1 MDIKAYEDFLQIVD
15 SIAGSEMSF
24 RYEVERER
32 GYKVYAKAVY
42 DDPQGDEHRK
52 TDIMSFNVG
61 TVDRTI
67 SSLDMV
73 VTPPVAGQPLPKKWQ
88 INTEGITDGD
98 KIPAHLFG
106 QGPVRLHDGS
116 RIAFRDDGQRPFR
129 RQGEAAQVRRLGP

>member
-1 MDIKAYEDFLQIVD
+1 M
-15 SIAGSEMSF
+15 
-24 RYEVERER
+24 
-32 GYKVYAKAVY
+32 AKAVY

-88 INTEGITDGD
+88 INTEGITDVTKNSILWLKEGNEN
-98 KIPAHLFG
+98 
-106 QGPVRLHDGS
+106 
-116 RIAFRDDGQRPFR
+116 
-129 RQGEAAQVRRLGP
+129 EAAIGNAEPNTTYYAILTLVAERGYKFNHDSIWIVTNPTSGVYVN

>member
-1 MDIKAYEDFLQIVD
+1 MKISYKTENCAKV
-15 SIAGSEMSF
+15 A
-24 RYEVERER
+24 

-73 VTPPVAGQPLPKKWQ
+73 VTPPVAGQPLPK
-88 INTEGITDGD
+88 NG
-98 KIPAHLFG
+98 
-106 QGPVRLHDGS
+106 RLI
-116 RIAFRDDGQRPFR
+116 RKELLMLR
-129 RQGEAAQVRRLGP
+129 RTVFCG